1 MPVNGAAMA
10 VFMEMTAEAHVEGRN
25 SSKSAPPAKRSGSNE
40 AIVRVLNVR
49 RDPLENELRVCLFC
63 PYIEILVI
71 DLIYEPRMMCG
82 LLLVCY

>member
-25 SSKSAPPAKRSGSNE
+25 SSKATPPVSHSGSNE

-49 RDPLENELRVCLFC
+49 RNPLENELKVCLLA
-63 PYIEILVI
+63 PLH
-71 DLIYEPRMMCG
+71 
-82 LLLVCY
+82 